1 MCASQAITLS
11 SGDRA
16 SVRLV
21 DASGSLSSA
30 GVLEV
35 SLGAAGGS
43 PYGTVC
49 GMSAASAD
57 VACKQLGYDFGSVS
71 PSPCSRYG
79 GSSVCGAPGSPVAMK
94 NLNCKGG
101 EMSLEECVYE
111 EADEACLSHAGDAVV
126 YCGVL
131 GAGPFADGALR
142 LVEETGAPALGLGS
156 GASGR
161 LDMYLASAGSWA
173 PVCKTGFTS
182 GSAAVVCKQMGFSG
196 RAGFAGCSSAE
207 LCGAVPPQVGELA
220 CSGSEGNVLDCAH
233 ASGDDVFCAPEESV
247 VVSCAGH
254 GDVIGRPAR
263 APAPKMLV

>member
-1 MCASQAITLS
+1 MCASQAITS
-11 SGDRA
+11 SSSDRA

-35 SLGAAGGS
+35 SLGATSSS

-49 GMSAASAD
+49 GMSAESAD
-57 VACKQLGYDFGSVS
+57 VACKQLGYEFGSVS
-71 PSPCSRYG
+71 PFPCSQYG

-101 EMSLEECVYE
+101 EMSLEECVCE

-131 GAGPFADGALR
+131 GAGPFADGTLR
-142 LVEETGAPALGLGS
+142 LVVETGAPALGLGS
-156 GASGR
+156 GTSGR

-182 GSAAVVCKQMGFSG
+182 GSAAVVCEQMGFSG
-196 RAGFAGCSSAE
+196 QSARLALLAGRRQLCASKWASAGKLALLAAAVRSCAAQCRRGAGVQRPGRERAG
-207 LCGAVPPQVGELA
+207 LCLRVG
-220 CSGSEGNVLDCAH
+220 
-233 ASGDDVFCAPEESV
+233 
-247 VVSCAGH
+247 
-254 GDVIGRPAR
+254 R
-263 APAPKMLV
+263 